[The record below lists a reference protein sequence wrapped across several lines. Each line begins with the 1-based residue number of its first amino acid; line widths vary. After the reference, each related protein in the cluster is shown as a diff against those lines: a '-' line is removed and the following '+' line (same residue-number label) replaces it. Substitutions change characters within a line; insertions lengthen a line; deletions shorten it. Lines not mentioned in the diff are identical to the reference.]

1 MRVRILRLSIRI
13 LIYFDLEE
21 DDSCLGTDITAF
33 SDYAFDDIYFK
44 LPSQYLK
51 TIHGYQKIPE
61 VKLRLNKQL
70 QKIKRGFKFT

>member
-1 MRVRILRLSIRI
+1 MILAEEQTLPPFLTMHLTI
-13 LIYFDLEE
+13 LLI
-21 DDSCLGTDITAF
+21 
-33 SDYAFDDIYFK
+33 FK

-70 QKIKRGFKFT
+70 QKIKRGFQIHMAIDQN